1 MNRSRIKYLEKVEQ
15 SSPPE
20 IEMRQEE
27 APIMVFQDGEKAI
40 GRIHQIVDEIYAA
53 LGALQL
59 DSADFYYYL
68 NNKSL
73 TISFPP
79 KTHTCESALTLQGRL
94 AAVVIVLISLVQR
107 VS

>member
-1 MNRSRIKYLEKVEQ
+1 MKRHRIKYLQKVEQ

-27 APIMVFQDGEKAI
+27 APIVVFQDGEKAI

-59 DSADFYYYL
+59 VSADIYYL
-68 NNKSL
+68 NNKFL
-73 TISFPP
+73 TISFLK

>member
-1 MNRSRIKYLEKVEQ
+1 MNRYRIKYLEKVEQ

-27 APIMVFQDGEKAI
+27 APIVVFQDGEKAI

-59 DSADFYYYL
+59 VSADMYNYL
-68 NNKSL
+68 NN
-73 TISFPP
+73 
-79 KTHTCESALTLQGRL
+79 
-94 AAVVIVLISLVQR
+94 
-107 VS
+107 

>member
-1 MNRSRIKYLEKVEQ
+1 MNRYRIKYFEKVEQ

-27 APIMVFQDGEKAI
+27 APIVVFQDGEKAI

-59 DSADFYYYL
+59 VSADFYYFL
-68 NNKSL
+68 SSKCL

-79 KTHTCESALTLQGRL
+79 QTHTCESALTLQGRL
-94 AAVVIVLISLVQR
+94 AALVIVLISLVQR

>member
-1 MNRSRIKYLEKVEQ
+1 MNRYKIRYLEKVEQ

-27 APIMVFQDGEKAI
+27 APIVVFQDGEKAI

-59 DSADFYYYL
+59 VSADYYYCL
-68 NNKSL
+68 NNPNYSTGSLDHLIQAPMYLFSTSKS
-73 TISFPP
+73 
-79 KTHTCESALTLQGRL
+79 
-94 AAVVIVLISLVQR
+94 
-107 VS
+107 

>member
-1 MNRSRIKYLEKVEQ
+1 MNRYRIKYLERVEQ

-27 APIMVFQDGEKAI
+27 ALTVVFQDGEKAI

-59 DSADFYYYL
+59 VSADNYYYL
-68 NNKSL
+68 KSL

>member
-1 MNRSRIKYLEKVEQ
+1 MKRNRIKYQKKVEQ

-27 APIMVFQDGEKAI
+27 APIVVFQDGEKAI

-59 DSADFYYYL
+59 VSADIYYL
-68 NNKSL
+68 I
-73 TISFPP
+73 ISFQQF
-79 KTHTCESALTLQGRL
+79 L
-94 AAVVIVLISLVQR
+94 SLKKHIPVK
-107 VS
+107 VP

>member
-1 MNRSRIKYLEKVEQ
+1 MNRYKIRYLEKVEQ

-27 APIMVFQDGEKAI
+27 APIVVFQDGEKAI

-59 DSADFYYYL
+59 VSADIYYL

-73 TISFPP
+73 ATSFPP
-79 KTHTCESALTLQGRL
+79 KIHTCESALTLQGRL
-94 AAVVIVLISLVQR
+94 AALVIVLISLVQR

>member
-1 MNRSRIKYLEKVEQ
+1 MNRYKIRYLEKVEQ

-53 LGALQL
+53 LGAL
-59 DSADFYYYL
+59 
-68 NNKSL
+68 
-73 TISFPP
+73 
-79 KTHTCESALTLQGRL
+79 
-94 AAVVIVLISLVQR
+94 
-107 VS
+107 

>member
-1 MNRSRIKYLEKVEQ
+1 MNRYRIRYLEKVEQ

-27 APIMVFQDGEKAI
+27 APIVVFQDGEKAI

-59 DSADFYYYL
+59 VNVDFCHYL
-68 NNKSL
+68 SL

>member
-1 MNRSRIKYLEKVEQ
+1 MNRYKIRYLEKVEQ

-27 APIMVFQDGEKAI
+27 APIVVFQDGEKAI

-59 DSADFYYYL
+59 VSADYYYCL
-68 NNKSL
+68 INKFL

-94 AAVVIVLISLVQR
+94 AAGVFVLISLVQR

>member
-1 MNRSRIKYLEKVEQ
+1 MNRYKIRYLEKVEQ

-27 APIMVFQDGEKAI
+27 APIVVFQDGEKAI

-59 DSADFYYYL
+59 VSADYYYCL
-68 NNKSL
+68 INKFL

-79 KTHTCESALTLQGRL
+79 KHTYL
-94 AAVVIVLISLVQR
+94 
-107 VS
+107 

>member
-1 MNRSRIKYLEKVEQ
+1 MNRYKIKYYEKVEQ
-15 SSPPE
+15 SSQPE

-27 APIMVFQDGEKAI
+27 APIVVFQDGEKAI
-40 GRIHQIVDEIYAA
+40 GRIHQIVDVIYAA
-53 LGALQL
+53 LGDLQL
-59 DSADFYYYL
+59 LSADFYYLYD
-68 NNKSL
+68 KFL

-94 AAVVIVLISLVQR
+94 AALIIVLISLVQR